1 MRRCRK
7 RIAGWVMLGWL
18 FAQIV
23 TVVHACPALTA
34 TTQDSTST
42 AASAAGAATS
52 PSDCAAMAKQAG
64 SNANVCQS
72 HCIAGQQIG
81 SDAQT
86 PCAALAPRVALAV
99 RACTVETPVAASL
112 HASTL
117 RATGPPPTLLFS
129 RFLI

>member
-7 RIAGWVMLGWL
+7 RIVGWVMLGWL

-23 TVVHACPALTA
+23 TVAHACPALVSPA
-34 TTQDSTST
+34 HD
-42 AASAAGAATS
+42 ASAAFAGATA
-52 PSDCAAMAKQAG
+52 PMAGDCEAMAKQAD

-72 HCIAGQQIG
+72 HCVADPQAS

-86 PCAALAPRVALAV
+86 PFAVLAPQCALAV
-99 RACTVETPVAASL
+99 RVMTPEPSVSMRLGARLPLAS
-112 HASTL
+112 
-117 RATGPPPTLLFS
+117 GPPPTLLFS

>member
-1 MRRCRK
+1 
-7 RIAGWVMLGWL
+7 MLGWL

-23 TVVHACPALTA
+23 TVAHACPALTPPA
-34 TTQDSTST
+34 QGST
-42 AASAAGAATS
+42 AASAAGTAPM

-72 HCIAGQQIG
+72 HCVAGQQVG

-86 PCAALAPRVALAV
+86 PSAALAPQVALAV
-99 RACTVETPVAASL
+99 RVCATETPVLASL
-112 HASTL
+112 RASL
-117 RATGPPPTLLFS
+117 PRAAGPPPTLLFS